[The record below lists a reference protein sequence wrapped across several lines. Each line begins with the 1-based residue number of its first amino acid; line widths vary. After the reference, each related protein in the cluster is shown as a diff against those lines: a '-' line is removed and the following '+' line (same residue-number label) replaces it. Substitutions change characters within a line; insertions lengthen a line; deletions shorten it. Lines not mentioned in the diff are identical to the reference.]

1 MPVDAVPIVE
11 QMCQRWG
18 KSYDDFCQA
27 YRDTF
32 AEGAEYV
39 AQQGMPATHGADQAV
54 AVIERFHA
62 GFGVETVEVDMIR
75 IDQIGNDV
83 WTERV
88 DHMVNAAGERFL
100 AIPIM
105 GLMTFNDDGLITRW
119 IDYWAMRELLAL
131 ASDGSGA

>member
-11 QMCQRWG
+11 QMCQRWT
-18 KSYDDFCQA
+18 KSYDEFCQA

-32 AEGAEYV
+32 APGAEYV
-39 AQQGMPATHGADQAV
+39 AQHQMPATQGADQAV
-54 AVIERFHA
+54 AVLDQFHA

-75 IDQIGNDV
+75 IAQVGNDV

-88 DHMVNAAGERFL
+88 DYMVNAAGERFL

-105 GLMTFNDDGLITRW
+105 GVMTFNDEGLITRW
-119 IDYWAMRELLAL
+119 IDYWDMRELLAL
-131 ASDGSGA
+131 APTGSE